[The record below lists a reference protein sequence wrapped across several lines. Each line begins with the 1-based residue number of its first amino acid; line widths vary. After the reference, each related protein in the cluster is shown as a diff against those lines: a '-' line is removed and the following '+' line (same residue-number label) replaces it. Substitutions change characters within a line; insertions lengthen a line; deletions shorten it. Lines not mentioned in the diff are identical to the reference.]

1 MKLIKK
7 IAAIMFAFMMVVS
20 MSCNVKADEGT
31 TATTGETGKITIN
44 NAVDGQTYTIYK
56 LLDLESYESK
66 KNEQGEEIGNYSY
79 KPNKDWNSFIST
91 AVDSAGT
98 KYFDVDENGY
108 ARWNVDETETAEFAK
123 KALAYA
129 KDEAHPIV
137 GVSNKKEKGNDLT
150 FTNLSLGYYL
160 VDSSV
165 GALCSLDTTN
175 PNATIQEKNGV
186 PSVEKTITAGGT
198 FANDGKSNSVNI
210 GDTISFQIRIDV
222 RKGANNYVL
231 HDELSSGL
239 TLKENPIT
247 KNPIHL
253 QADENIKGGLTD
265 QDYTLTINSTGFD
278 VTFKPEFLKK
288 HEDKDYSIMVTYNA
302 ILNEKAVIGGKGNTN
317 ETYLKY
323 GEASESIHSTT
334 TTYTFRIPVFKYT
347 NVNTPLAGA
356 EFILST
362 DPNCVDDTKNLKFTK
377 NTEGKYRY
385 DKTGS
390 TTLTS
395 LDKGRDKGRIDVEGL
410 KAGTYY
416 LKETKAPDGY
426 NLLKKPVTITIDSEG
441 KIYVDGSGEVNN
453 GDVRVQ
459 NNSGTLLPST
469 GGAGTTMIYLIGG
482 ALVLGSGVVLVTK
495 RRVKNK

>member
-20 MSCNVKADEGT
+20 MSCNVKAAG
-31 TATTGETGKITIN
+31 TGKITID
-44 NAVDGQTYTIYK
+44 NAKNGETYTIYQV
-56 LLDLESYESK
+56 LTLESSDVGK
-66 KNEQGEEIGNYSY
+66 GLYSY
-79 KPNKDWNSFIST
+79 IPVNDAWKAYFKT
-91 AVDSAGT
+91 EEGKKYMTVDDNGYVTT
-98 KYFDVDENGY
+98 KY
-108 ARWNVDETETAEFAK
+108 TETNAQELAQALIKQAKTINYNPQSITADKDGTIEFTG
-123 KALAYA
+123 LA
-129 KDEAHPIV
+129 
-137 GVSNKKEKGNDLT
+137 
-150 FTNLSLGYYL
+150 LGYY
-160 VDSSV
+160 VV
-165 GALCSLDTTN
+165 DTTVGTLCGLNTAN
-175 PNATIQEKNGV
+175 PEVTIEDKNKK
-186 PSVEKTITAGGT
+186 PTVEKKIVEGDQLADKNSANIGDAVNFKTTITAQ
-198 FANDGKSNSVNI
+198 A
-210 GDTISFQIRIDV
+210 
-222 RKGANNYVL
+222 GAKKYVL
-231 HDELSSGL
+231 HDTMSGSL
-239 TLKENPIT
+239 TFNDDVVVTYNGNVLN
-247 KNPIHL
+247 
-253 QADENIKGGLTD
+253 DSD
-265 QDYTLTINSTGFD
+265 DYTVTKPGADGCTFD
-278 VTFKPEFLKK
+278 VTFKDSFLNKLGAN
-288 HEDKDYSIMVTYNA
+288 DKIEVTYSATVNDNA
-302 ILNEKAVIGGKGNTN
+302 VVKDPMTNKTHLTYGDKNT
-317 ETYLKY
+317 ETNKP
-323 GEASESIHSTT
+323 ETT
-334 TTYTFRIPVFKYT
+334 TKTFGIPVFKYT

-459 NNSGTLLPST
+459 NNSGTLLPNT
-469 GGAGTTMIYLIGG
+469 GGVGTTMIYLIGG
-482 ALVLGSGVVLVTK
+482 VLVLGSGVVFATK

>member
-20 MSCNVKADEGT
+20 MSCNVKAAG
-31 TATTGETGKITIN
+31 TGKITID
-44 NAVDGQTYTIYK
+44 NAKKEETYTIYQV
-56 LLDLESYESK
+56 LTLESSDVAK
-66 KNEQGEEIGNYSY
+66 GLYSY
-79 KPNKDWNSFIST
+79 TPVNDAWKAYFKT
-91 AVDSAGT
+91 EEGKKYMTVDDNGYVTT
-98 KYFDVDENGY
+98 KY
-108 ARWNVDETETAEFAK
+108 TETNAQELAQALIKQAKTINYNPQSITPDKDGTIEFTG
-123 KALAYA
+123 LA
-129 KDEAHPIV
+129 
-137 GVSNKKEKGNDLT
+137 
-150 FTNLSLGYYL
+150 LGYYVVDTTVGTLCGLNTANPEITIQDKNKKPTVEKKIVEGEQL
-160 VDSSV
+160 VDNNSANIGDV
-165 GALCSLDTTN
+165 VNFQT
-175 PNATIQEKNGV
+175 
-186 PSVEKTITAGGT
+186 TITAQ
-198 FANDGKSNSVNI
+198 A
-210 GDTISFQIRIDV
+210 
-222 RKGANNYVL
+222 GAKNYIL
-231 HDELSSGL
+231 HDTMSGSL
-239 TLKENPIT
+239 TFNDDVVVKYNGNVLN
-247 KNPIHL
+247 
-253 QADENIKGGLTD
+253 DSD
-265 QDYTLTINSTGFD
+265 DYTVTKPGADGCTFD
-278 VTFKPEFLKK
+278 VTFKDSFLNKLGAN
-288 HEDKDYSIMVTYNA
+288 DKIEVTYSATVNDNA
-302 ILNEKAVIGGKGNTN
+302 VVKDPMTNKTHLTYGDKNT
-317 ETYLKY
+317 ETNKP
-323 GEASESIHSTT
+323 ETT
-334 TTYTFRIPVFKYT
+334 TKTFGIPVFKYT

-459 NNSGTLLPST
+459 NNSGTLLPNT
-469 GGAGTTMIYLIGG
+469 GGVGTTMIYLIGG
-482 ALVLGSGVVLVTK
+482 VLVLGSGVVLATK

>member
-20 MSCNVKADEGT
+20 MSCNVKAAG
-31 TATTGETGKITIN
+31 TGKITID
-44 NAVDGQTYTIYK
+44 NAKNGETYTIYQV
-56 LLDLESYESK
+56 LTLESSDVGK
-66 KNEQGEEIGNYSY
+66 GLYSY
-79 KPNKDWNSFIST
+79 IPVNDAWKAYFKT
-91 AVDSAGT
+91 EEGKKYMTVDDNGYVTT
-98 KYFDVDENGY
+98 KY
-108 ARWNVDETETAEFAK
+108 TETNAQELAQVLIKQAKTINYNPQSITADKDGTIEFTG
-123 KALAYA
+123 LA
-129 KDEAHPIV
+129 
-137 GVSNKKEKGNDLT
+137 
-150 FTNLSLGYYL
+150 LGYY
-160 VDSSV
+160 VV
-165 GALCSLDTTN
+165 DTTVGTLCGLNTAN
-175 PNATIQEKNGV
+175 PEVTIEDKNKK
-186 PSVEKTITAGGT
+186 PTVEKKIVEGDQLADKNSANIGDAVNFKTTITAQ
-198 FANDGKSNSVNI
+198 A
-210 GDTISFQIRIDV
+210 
-222 RKGANNYVL
+222 GAKKYVL
-231 HDELSSGL
+231 HDTMSGSL
-239 TLKENPIT
+239 TFNDDVVVTYNGNVLN
-247 KNPIHL
+247 
-253 QADENIKGGLTD
+253 DSD
-265 QDYTLTINSTGFD
+265 DYTVTKPGADGCTFD
-278 VTFKPEFLKK
+278 VTFKDSFLNKLGAN
-288 HEDKDYSIMVTYNA
+288 DKIEVTYSATVNDNA
-302 ILNEKAVIGGKGNTN
+302 VVKDPMTNKTHLTYGDKNT
-317 ETYLKY
+317 ETNKP
-323 GEASESIHSTT
+323 ETT
-334 TTYTFRIPVFKYT
+334 TKTFGIPVFKYT

-482 ALVLGSGVVLVTK
+482 VLVLGSGVVLVTK

>member
-20 MSCNVKADEGT
+20 MSCNVKAAG
-31 TATTGETGKITIN
+31 TGKITID
-44 NAVDGQTYTIYK
+44 NAKNGETYTIYQV
-56 LLDLESYESK
+56 LTLESSDVGK
-66 KNEQGEEIGNYSY
+66 GLYSY
-79 KPNKDWNSFIST
+79 IPVNDAWKAYFKT
-91 AVDSAGT
+91 EEGKKYMTVDDNGYVTT
-98 KYFDVDENGY
+98 KY
-108 ARWNVDETETAEFAK
+108 TETNAQELAQALIKQAKTINYNPQSITADKDGTIEFTG
-123 KALAYA
+123 LA
-129 KDEAHPIV
+129 
-137 GVSNKKEKGNDLT
+137 
-150 FTNLSLGYYL
+150 LGYY
-160 VDSSV
+160 VV
-165 GALCSLDTTN
+165 DTTVGTLCGLNTAN
-175 PNATIQEKNGV
+175 PEVTIEDKNKK
-186 PSVEKTITAGGT
+186 PTVEKKIVEGDQLADKNSANIGDAVNFKTTITAQ
-198 FANDGKSNSVNI
+198 A
-210 GDTISFQIRIDV
+210 
-222 RKGANNYVL
+222 GAKKYVL
-231 HDELSSGL
+231 HDTMSGSL
-239 TLKENPIT
+239 TLNDDVVVT
-247 KNPIHL
+247 YNGNVL
-253 QADENIKGGLTD
+253 NDSD
-265 QDYTLTINSTGFD
+265 DYTVTKPGADGCTFD
-278 VTFKPEFLKK
+278 VTFKDSFLNKLGAN
-288 HEDKDYSIMVTYNA
+288 DKIEVTYSATVNDNA
-302 ILNEKAVIGGKGNTN
+302 VVKDPMTNKTHLTYGDKNT
-317 ETYLKY
+317 ETNKP
-323 GEASESIHSTT
+323 ETT
-334 TTYTFRIPVFKYT
+334 TKTFGIPVFKYT

-459 NNSGTLLPST
+459 NNSGTLLPNT
-469 GGAGTTMIYLIGG
+469 GGVGTTMIYLIGG
-482 ALVLGSGVVLVTK
+482 VLVLGSGVVLATK

>member
-20 MSCNVKADEGT
+20 MSCNVKAAG
-31 TATTGETGKITIN
+31 TGKITISPAN
-44 NAVDGQTYTIYK
+44 PNEEYKIYK
-56 LLDLESYESK
+56 ILNLESYDETK
-66 KNEQGEEIGNYSY
+66 QLYSY
-79 KPNKDWNSFIST
+79 TKTGDQWDAFIDLAVTEGYLKINTDGYVTFST
-91 AVDSAGT
+91 T
-98 KYFDVDENGY
+98 KGSPADV
-108 ARWNVDETETAEFAK
+108 REFAR

-129 KDEAHPIV
+129 TD
-137 GVSNKKEKGNDLT
+137 KKITETSTATTGANDTSATIDGLE
-150 FTNLSLGYYL
+150 LGYYL
-160 VDSSV
+160 VGSSM
-165 GALCSLDTTN
+165 GALCSLDTAH
-175 PNATIQEKNGV
+175 PEVTINDKNKK
-186 PSVEKTITAGGT
+186 PTVEKKIAL
-198 FANDGKSNSVNI
+198 NNNINNLDSNNSANI
-210 GDTISFQIRIDV
+210 GDDVIFLTTINVQP
-222 RKGANNYVL
+222 GAKNYVL
-231 HDELSSGL
+231 HDKMDVHLAYQCIMDVHDNLSSLVG
-239 TLKENPIT
+239 TTDFVVKT
-247 KNPIHL
+247 
-253 QADENIKGGLTD
+253 DGLTD
-265 QDYTLTINSTGFD
+265 GCTFELSFTEAYYKKNRESIDTGNLTQIYIKYLAKVKDNAVINEPMKNTTHLTYGD
-278 VTFKPEFLKK
+278 NNTETNKPE
-288 HEDKDYSIMVTYNA
+288 
-302 ILNEKAVIGGKGNTN
+302 
-317 ETYLKY
+317 
-323 GEASESIHSTT
+323 TT
-334 TTYTFRIPVFKYT
+334 TKTFGIPVFKYT

-459 NNSGTLLPST
+459 NNSGTLLPNT
-469 GGAGTTMIYLIGG
+469 GGVGTTMIYLIGG
-482 ALVLGSGVVLVTK
+482 VLVLGSGVVLATK

>member
-20 MSCNVKADEGT
+20 MSCNVKAAG
-31 TATTGETGKITIN
+31 TGKIKISPAN
-44 NAVDGQTYTIYK
+44 PNEEYKIYK
-56 LLDLESYESK
+56 ILNLESYDETK
-66 KNEQGEEIGNYSY
+66 QLYSY
-79 KPNKDWNSFIST
+79 TKTGDQWDAFIDLAVTEGYLKINTDGYVTFST
-91 AVDSAGT
+91 T
-98 KYFDVDENGY
+98 KGSPADV
-108 ARWNVDETETAEFAK
+108 REFAR

-129 KDEAHPIV
+129 TD
-137 GVSNKKEKGNDLT
+137 KKITETSTAKTGANDTSVTIDGLE
-150 FTNLSLGYYL
+150 LGYYL
-160 VDSSV
+160 VGSSM
-165 GALCSLDTTN
+165 GALCSLDTAH
-175 PNATIQEKNGV
+175 PEVTINDKNKK
-186 PSVEKTITAGGT
+186 PTVEKKIAL
-198 FANDGKSNSVNI
+198 NNNINNLDSNNSANI
-210 GDTISFQIRIDV
+210 GDDVIFLTTINVQP
-222 RKGANNYVL
+222 GAKNYVL
-231 HDELSSGL
+231 HDKMDVHLAYQCIMDVHDNLSSL
-239 TLKENPIT
+239 VDTTDFVVKT
-247 KNPIHL
+247 
-253 QADENIKGGLTD
+253 DGLTD
-265 QDYTLTINSTGFD
+265 GCTFELSFTEAYYKKNRESIDTGNLTQIYIKYLAKVKDNAVINEPMKNTTHLTYGD
-278 VTFKPEFLKK
+278 NNTETNKPE
-288 HEDKDYSIMVTYNA
+288 
-302 ILNEKAVIGGKGNTN
+302 
-317 ETYLKY
+317 
-323 GEASESIHSTT
+323 TT
-334 TTYTFRIPVFKYT
+334 TKTFGIPVFKYT

-395 LDKGRDKGRIDVEGL
+395 LDKGRIDVEGL

>member
-1 MKLIKK
+1 
-7 IAAIMFAFMMVVS
+7 MFAFMMVVS
-20 MSCNVKADEGT
+20 MSCNVKAAG
-31 TATTGETGKITIN
+31 TGKITID
-44 NAVDGQTYTIYK
+44 NAKNGETYTIYQV
-56 LLDLESYESK
+56 LTLESSDVGK
-66 KNEQGEEIGNYSY
+66 GLYSY
-79 KPNKDWNSFIST
+79 IPVNDAWKAYFKT
-91 AVDSAGT
+91 EEGKKYMTVDDNGYVTT
-98 KYFDVDENGY
+98 KY
-108 ARWNVDETETAEFAK
+108 TETNAQELAQALIKQAKTINYNPQSITADKDGTIEFTG
-123 KALAYA
+123 LA
-129 KDEAHPIV
+129 
-137 GVSNKKEKGNDLT
+137 
-150 FTNLSLGYYL
+150 LGYY
-160 VDSSV
+160 VV
-165 GALCSLDTTN
+165 DTTVGTLCGLNTAN
-175 PNATIQEKNGV
+175 PEVTIEDKNKK
-186 PSVEKTITAGGT
+186 PTVEKKIVEGDQLADKNSANIGDAVNFKTTITAQ
-198 FANDGKSNSVNI
+198 A
-210 GDTISFQIRIDV
+210 
-222 RKGANNYVL
+222 GAKKYVL
-231 HDELSSGL
+231 HDTMSGSL
-239 TLKENPIT
+239 TFNDDVVVTYNGNVLN
-247 KNPIHL
+247 
-253 QADENIKGGLTD
+253 DSD
-265 QDYTLTINSTGFD
+265 DYTVTKPGADGCTFD
-278 VTFKPEFLKK
+278 VTFKDSFLNKLGAN
-288 HEDKDYSIMVTYNA
+288 DKIEVTYSATVNDNA
-302 ILNEKAVIGGKGNTN
+302 VVKDPMTNKTHLTYGDKNT
-317 ETYLKY
+317 ETNKP
-323 GEASESIHSTT
+323 ETT
-334 TTYTFRIPVFKYT
+334 TKTFGIPVFKYT

-482 ALVLGSGVVLVTK
+482 VLVLGSGVVLVTK

>member
-20 MSCNVKADEGT
+20 MSCNVKAAG
-31 TATTGETGKITIN
+31 TGKITID
-44 NAVDGQTYTIYK
+44 NAKNGETYTIYQV
-56 LLDLESYESK
+56 LTLESSDVGK
-66 KNEQGEEIGNYSY
+66 GLYSY
-79 KPNKDWNSFIST
+79 IPVNDAWKAYFKT
-91 AVDSAGT
+91 EEGKKYMTVDDNGYVTT
-98 KYFDVDENGY
+98 KY
-108 ARWNVDETETAEFAK
+108 TETNAQELAQALIKQAKTINYNPQSITPDKDGTIEFTG
-123 KALAYA
+123 LA
-129 KDEAHPIV
+129 
-137 GVSNKKEKGNDLT
+137 
-150 FTNLSLGYYL
+150 LGYYVVDTTVGTLCGLNTANPEITIQDKNKKPTVEKKIVEGEQL
-160 VDSSV
+160 VDNNSANIGDIV
-165 GALCSLDTTN
+165 NFQT
-175 PNATIQEKNGV
+175 
-186 PSVEKTITAGGT
+186 TITAQ
-198 FANDGKSNSVNI
+198 A
-210 GDTISFQIRIDV
+210 
-222 RKGANNYVL
+222 GAKNYIL
-231 HDELSSGL
+231 HDTMSGSL
-239 TLKENPIT
+239 TFNDDVVVTYNGNVLN
-247 KNPIHL
+247 
-253 QADENIKGGLTD
+253 DSD
-265 QDYTLTINSTGFD
+265 DYTVTKPGADGCTFD
-278 VTFKPEFLKK
+278 VTFKDSFLNKLGAN
-288 HEDKDYSIMVTYNA
+288 DKIEVTYSATVNDNA
-302 ILNEKAVIGGKGNTN
+302 VVKDPMTNKTHLTYGDKNT
-317 ETYLKY
+317 ETNKP
-323 GEASESIHSTT
+323 ETT
-334 TTYTFRIPVFKYT
+334 TKTFGIPVFKYT

-459 NNSGTLLPST
+459 NNSGTLLPNT
-469 GGAGTTMIYLIGG
+469 GGVGTTMIYLIGG
-482 ALVLGSGVVLVTK
+482 VLVLGSGVVLATK

>member
-20 MSCNVKADEGT
+20 MSCNVKAAG
-31 TATTGETGKITIN
+31 TGKITID
-44 NAVDGQTYTIYK
+44 NAKNGETYTIYK
-56 LLDLESYESK
+56 VLTLESSDVGKGLYSYIPVNDAWKAYFKTEEGK
-66 KNEQGEEIGNYSY
+66 KYMTVDDNGYVTTKYTETNAQELAQALIKQAKTINYS
-79 KPNKDWNSFIST
+79 PQSITADKD
-91 AVDSAGT
+91 GT
-98 KYFDVDENGY
+98 I
-108 ARWNVDETETAEFAK
+108 EFTG
-123 KALAYA
+123 LA
-129 KDEAHPIV
+129 
-137 GVSNKKEKGNDLT
+137 
-150 FTNLSLGYYL
+150 LGYY
-160 VDSSV
+160 VV
-165 GALCSLDTTN
+165 DTTVGTLCGLNTAN
-175 PNATIQEKNGV
+175 PEVTIEDKNKK
-186 PSVEKTITAGGT
+186 PTVEKKIVEGDQLADKNSANIGDAVNFKTTITAQ
-198 FANDGKSNSVNI
+198 A
-210 GDTISFQIRIDV
+210 
-222 RKGANNYVL
+222 GAKKYVL
-231 HDELSSGL
+231 HDTMSGSL
-239 TLKENPIT
+239 TFNDDVVVTYNGNVLN
-247 KNPIHL
+247 
-253 QADENIKGGLTD
+253 DSD
-265 QDYTLTINSTGFD
+265 DYTVTKPGADGCTFD
-278 VTFKPEFLKK
+278 VTFKDSFLNKLGAN
-288 HEDKDYSIMVTYNA
+288 DKIEVTYSATVNDNA
-302 ILNEKAVIGGKGNTN
+302 VVKDPMTNKTHLTYGDKNT
-317 ETYLKY
+317 ETNKP
-323 GEASESIHSTT
+323 ETT
-334 TTYTFRIPVFKYT
+334 TKTFGIPVFKYT

-459 NNSGTLLPST
+459 NNSGTLLPNT
-469 GGAGTTMIYLIGG
+469 GGVGTTMIYLIGG
-482 ALVLGSGVVLVTK
+482 VLVLGSGVVLATK

>member
-20 MSCNVKADEGT
+20 MSCNVKAAG
-31 TATTGETGKITIN
+31 TGKITISPAN
-44 NAVDGQTYTIYK
+44 PNEEYKIYK
-56 LLDLESYESK
+56 ILNLESYDETK
-66 KNEQGEEIGNYSY
+66 QLYSY
-79 KPNKDWNSFIST
+79 TKTGDQWDAFIDLAVTEGYLKINTDGYVTFST
-91 AVDSAGT
+91 T
-98 KYFDVDENGY
+98 KGSPADV
-108 ARWNVDETETAEFAK
+108 REFAR

-129 KDEAHPIV
+129 TD
-137 GVSNKKEKGNDLT
+137 KKITETSTAKTGANDTSVTIDGLE
-150 FTNLSLGYYL
+150 LGYYL
-160 VDSSV
+160 VGSSM
-165 GALCSLDTTN
+165 GALCSLDTAH
-175 PNATIQEKNGV
+175 PEVTINDKNKK
-186 PSVEKTITAGGT
+186 PTVEKKIAL
-198 FANDGKSNSVNI
+198 NNNINNLDSNNSANI
-210 GDTISFQIRIDV
+210 GDDVIFLTTINVQP
-222 RKGANNYVL
+222 GAKNYVL
-231 HDELSSGL
+231 HDKMDVHLAYQCIMDVHDNLSSL
-239 TLKENPIT
+239 VDTTDFVVKT
-247 KNPIHL
+247 
-253 QADENIKGGLTD
+253 DGLTD
-265 QDYTLTINSTGFD
+265 GCTFELSFTEAYYKKNRESIDTGNLTQIYIKYLAKVKDNAVINEPMKNTTHLTYGD
-278 VTFKPEFLKK
+278 NNTETNKPE
-288 HEDKDYSIMVTYNA
+288 
-302 ILNEKAVIGGKGNTN
+302 
-317 ETYLKY
+317 
-323 GEASESIHSTT
+323 TT
-334 TTYTFRIPVFKYT
+334 TKTFGIPVFKYT

-459 NNSGTLLPST
+459 NNSGTLLPNT
-469 GGAGTTMIYLIGG
+469 GDVGTTMIYLIGG
-482 ALVLGSGVVLVTK
+482 VLVLGSGVVLATK

>member
-20 MSCNVKADEGT
+20 MSCNVKAAG
-31 TATTGETGKITIN
+31 TGKITID
-44 NAVDGQTYTIYK
+44 NAKNGETYTIYQV
-56 LLDLESYESK
+56 LTLESSDVGK
-66 KNEQGEEIGNYSY
+66 GLYSY
-79 KPNKDWNSFIST
+79 IPVNDAWKAYFKT
-91 AVDSAGT
+91 EEGKKYMTVDDNGYVTT
-98 KYFDVDENGY
+98 KY
-108 ARWNVDETETAEFAK
+108 TETNAQELAQALIKQAKTINYNPQSITADKDGTIEFTG
-123 KALAYA
+123 LA
-129 KDEAHPIV
+129 
-137 GVSNKKEKGNDLT
+137 
-150 FTNLSLGYYL
+150 LGYY
-160 VDSSV
+160 VV
-165 GALCSLDTTN
+165 DTTVGTLCGLNTAN
-175 PNATIQEKNGV
+175 PEVTIEDKNKK
-186 PSVEKTITAGGT
+186 PTVEKKIVEGDQLADKNSANIGDAVNFKTTITAQ
-198 FANDGKSNSVNI
+198 A
-210 GDTISFQIRIDV
+210 
-222 RKGANNYVL
+222 GAKKYVL
-231 HDELSSGL
+231 HDTMSGSL
-239 TLKENPIT
+239 TFNDDVVVTYNGNVLN
-247 KNPIHL
+247 
-253 QADENIKGGLTD
+253 DSD
-265 QDYTLTINSTGFD
+265 DYTVTKPGADGCTFD
-278 VTFKPEFLKK
+278 VTFKDSFLNKLGAN
-288 HEDKDYSIMVTYNA
+288 DKIEVTYSATVNDNA
-302 ILNEKAVIGGKGNTN
+302 VVKDPMTNKTHLTYGDKNT
-317 ETYLKY
+317 ETNKP
-323 GEASESIHSTT
+323 ETT
-334 TTYTFRIPVFKYT
+334 TKTFGIPVFKYT

-459 NNSGTLLPST
+459 NNSGTLLPNT
-469 GGAGTTMIYLIGG
+469 GGVGTTMIYLISGV
-482 ALVLGSGVVLVTK
+482 LVLGSGVVLATK

>member
-20 MSCNVKADEGT
+20 LSCNVKAAG
-31 TATTGETGKITIN
+31 TGKITID
-44 NAVDGQTYTIYK
+44 NAKKEETYTIYQV
-56 LLDLESYESK
+56 LTLESSDVAK
-66 KNEQGEEIGNYSY
+66 GLYSY
-79 KPNKDWNSFIST
+79 TPVNDAWKAYFKT
-91 AVDSAGT
+91 EEGKKYMTVDDNGYVTT
-98 KYFDVDENGY
+98 KY
-108 ARWNVDETETAEFAK
+108 TETNAQELAQALIKQAKAINYNPQSITPDKDGTIEFTG
-123 KALAYA
+123 LA
-129 KDEAHPIV
+129 
-137 GVSNKKEKGNDLT
+137 
-150 FTNLSLGYYL
+150 LGYYVVDTTVGTLCGLNTANPEITIQDKNKKPTVEKKIVEGEQL
-160 VDSSV
+160 VDNNSANIGDV
-165 GALCSLDTTN
+165 VNFKT
-175 PNATIQEKNGV
+175 
-186 PSVEKTITAGGT
+186 TITAQ
-198 FANDGKSNSVNI
+198 A
-210 GDTISFQIRIDV
+210 
-222 RKGANNYVL
+222 GAKKYIL
-231 HDELSSGL
+231 HDTMYNSL
-239 TLKENPIT
+239 TFNKDVKVTYNGTTLNNPV
-247 KNPIHL
+247 
-253 QADENIKGGLTD
+253 
-265 QDYTLTINSTGFD
+265 DYTVATPGADGCTFD
-278 VTFKPEFLKK
+278 VTFKDSFLNKLGAN
-288 HEDKDYSIMVTYNA
+288 DKIEVTYSATVNDNA
-302 ILNEKAVIGGKGNTN
+302 VVKDPMTN
-317 ETYLKY
+317 KTYLTY
-323 GEASESIHSTT
+323 GDKNTETNKPETITK
-334 TTYTFRIPVFKYT
+334 TFGIPVFKYT

-459 NNSGTLLPST
+459 NNSGTLLPNT
-469 GGAGTTMIYLIGG
+469 GGVGTTMIYLVG
-482 ALVLGSGVVLVTK
+482 AVLVLGSGVVLATK

>member
-20 MSCNVKADEGT
+20 MSCNVKAAG
-31 TATTGETGKITIN
+31 TGKITID
-44 NAVDGQTYTIYK
+44 NAKNGETYTIYQV
-56 LLDLESYESK
+56 LTLESSDVGK
-66 KNEQGEEIGNYSY
+66 GLYSY
-79 KPNKDWNSFIST
+79 IPVNDAWKAYFKT
-91 AVDSAGT
+91 EEGKKYMTVDDNGYVTT
-98 KYFDVDENGY
+98 KY
-108 ARWNVDETETAEFAK
+108 TETNAQELAQALIKQAKTINYNPQSITADKDGTIEFTG
-123 KALAYA
+123 LA
-129 KDEAHPIV
+129 
-137 GVSNKKEKGNDLT
+137 
-150 FTNLSLGYYL
+150 LGYY
-160 VDSSV
+160 VV
-165 GALCSLDTTN
+165 DTTVGTLCGLNTAN
-175 PNATIQEKNGV
+175 PEVTIEDKNKK
-186 PSVEKTITAGGT
+186 PTVEKKIVEGDQLADKNSANIGDAVNFKTTITAQ
-198 FANDGKSNSVNI
+198 A
-210 GDTISFQIRIDV
+210 
-222 RKGANNYVL
+222 GAKKYVL
-231 HDELSSGL
+231 HDTMSGSL
-239 TLKENPIT
+239 TFNDDVVVTYNGNVLN
-247 KNPIHL
+247 
-253 QADENIKGGLTD
+253 DSD
-265 QDYTLTINSTGFD
+265 DYTVTKPGADGCTFD
-278 VTFKPEFLKK
+278 VTFKDSFLNKLGTN
-288 HEDKDYSIMVTYNA
+288 DKIEVTYSATVNDNA
-302 ILNEKAVIGGKGNTN
+302 VVKDPMTNKTHLTYGDKNT
-317 ETYLKY
+317 ETNKP
-323 GEASESIHSTT
+323 ETT
-334 TTYTFRIPVFKYT
+334 TKTFGIPVFKYT

-459 NNSGTLLPST
+459 NNSGTLLPNT
-469 GGAGTTMIYLIGG
+469 GGVGTTMIYLIGG
-482 ALVLGSGVVLVTK
+482 VLVLGSGVVLATK

>member
-20 MSCNVKADEGT
+20 MSCNVKAAG
-31 TATTGETGKITIN
+31 TGKITID
-44 NAVDGQTYTIYK
+44 NAKNGETYTIYQV
-56 LLDLESYESK
+56 LTLESSDVGK
-66 KNEQGEEIGNYSY
+66 GLYSY
-79 KPNKDWNSFIST
+79 IPVNDAWKAYFKT
-91 AVDSAGT
+91 EEGKKYMTVDDNGYVTT
-98 KYFDVDENGY
+98 KY
-108 ARWNVDETETAEFAK
+108 TETNAQELAQALIKQAKTINYNPQSITADKDGTIEFTG
-123 KALAYA
+123 LA
-129 KDEAHPIV
+129 
-137 GVSNKKEKGNDLT
+137 
-150 FTNLSLGYYL
+150 LGYY
-160 VDSSV
+160 VV
-165 GALCSLDTTN
+165 DTTVGTLCGLNTAN
-175 PNATIQEKNGV
+175 PEVTIEDKNKK
-186 PSVEKTITAGGT
+186 PTVEKKIVEGDQLADKNSANIGDAVNFKTTITAQ
-198 FANDGKSNSVNI
+198 A
-210 GDTISFQIRIDV
+210 
-222 RKGANNYVL
+222 GAKKYVL
-231 HDELSSGL
+231 HDTMSGSL
-239 TLKENPIT
+239 TFNDDVVVTYNGNVLN
-247 KNPIHL
+247 
-253 QADENIKGGLTD
+253 DSD
-265 QDYTLTINSTGFD
+265 DYTVTKPGADGCTFD
-278 VTFKPEFLKK
+278 VTFKDSFLNKLGAN
-288 HEDKDYSIMVTYNA
+288 DKIEVTYSATVNDNA
-302 ILNEKAVIGGKGNTN
+302 VVKDPMTNKTHLTYGDKNT
-317 ETYLKY
+317 ETNKP
-323 GEASESIHSTT
+323 ETT
-334 TTYTFRIPVFKYT
+334 TKTFGIPVFKYT

-395 LDKGRDKGRIDVEGL
+395 LDKGRIDVEGL

-482 ALVLGSGVVLVTK
+482 VLVLGSGVVLVTK

>member
-20 MSCNVKADEGT
+20 MSCNVKAAG
-31 TATTGETGKITIN
+31 TGKITID
-44 NAVDGQTYTIYK
+44 NAKNDETYTIYQV
-56 LLDLESYESK
+56 LTLESSDVGK
-66 KNEQGEEIGNYSY
+66 GLYSY
-79 KPNKDWNSFIST
+79 IPVNDAWKAYFKT
-91 AVDSAGT
+91 EEGKKYMTVDDNGYVTT
-98 KYFDVDENGY
+98 KY
-108 ARWNVDETETAEFAK
+108 TETNAQELAQALIKQAKTINYNPQSITADKDGTIEFTG
-123 KALAYA
+123 LA
-129 KDEAHPIV
+129 
-137 GVSNKKEKGNDLT
+137 
-150 FTNLSLGYYL
+150 LGYY
-160 VDSSV
+160 VV
-165 GALCSLDTTN
+165 DTTVGTLCGLNTAN
-175 PNATIQEKNGV
+175 PEVTIEDKNKK
-186 PSVEKTITAGGT
+186 PTVEKKIVEGDQLADKNSANIGDAVNFKTTITAQ
-198 FANDGKSNSVNI
+198 A
-210 GDTISFQIRIDV
+210 
-222 RKGANNYVL
+222 GAKKYVL
-231 HDELSSGL
+231 HDTMSGSL
-239 TLKENPIT
+239 TFNDDVVVTYNGNVLN
-247 KNPIHL
+247 
-253 QADENIKGGLTD
+253 DSD
-265 QDYTLTINSTGFD
+265 DYTVTKPGADGCTFD
-278 VTFKPEFLKK
+278 VTFKDSFLNKLGAN
-288 HEDKDYSIMVTYNA
+288 DKIEVTYSATVNDNA
-302 ILNEKAVIGGKGNTN
+302 VVKDPMTNKTHLTYGDKNT
-317 ETYLKY
+317 ETNKP
-323 GEASESIHSTT
+323 ETT
-334 TTYTFRIPVFKYT
+334 TKTFGIPVFKYT

-482 ALVLGSGVVLVTK
+482 VLVLGSGVVLVTK